1 MHAVTQ
7 CPVCGSRFRI
17 QKESLGKTAKCKRCG
32 EQFRLREVEAEG
44 LPNVPPATPPVA
56 PPSPAP
62 AEQHPTQLRV
72 EPGAR
77 APRRWRNSLLLVAG
91 AAVVL
96 LTIGSAG
103 YLLLF
108 KESTTADV
116 VARVEDSVALLHDGL
131 SCGTAFLV
139 DEGLLATNA
148 HVVQLMFLENVT
160 VYFPSIDEKER
171 KLKRIVYYDESRD
184 LCLAEIDANQNA
196 LALAAQDSF
205 RHGDDVVIIGNPA
218 VDREL
223 VLKNAVLR
231 GVMSS
236 EATIRGQR
244 FYQISASI
252 NPGNSGGPVLNKRA
266 QVVAIATLK
275 AEQQEGIAFGVPV
288 ADLRRAVAE
297 VKAATPE
304 QRVAANELHL
314 ARVTFRWLRLS
325 GAVNVTVMEDY
336 VGSMESAI
344 NLGRSASDGLITAQ
358 ATYTQTFQQFNQ
370 NFPRGVVQRGL
381 RDIQRAGSLDEQV
394 KKNLLDLWA
403 CEQEIVGYVENPR
416 GSLLSYRDKSRELS
430 DEFTRLANQL
440 KIQLDVSIEG
450 EGG

>member
-1 MHAVTQ
+1 MYVVTQ

-17 QKESLGKTAKCKRCG
+17 QRESLGKAAKCKRCG
-32 EQFRLREVEAEG
+32 EQFCLREVEAEG

-56 PPSPAP
+56 SPSPAS
-62 AEQHPTQLRV
+62 AKQHPTQLRI
-72 EPGAR
+72 EPGAQP
-77 APRRWRNSLLLVAG
+77 PRRWRNSPLLVAG
-91 AAVVL
+91 AVVVL
-96 LTIGSAG
+96 LAIGAAG
-103 YLLLF
+103 YLMLL
-108 KESTTADV
+108 KEPTTADV
-116 VARVEDSVALLHDGL
+116 VARVEGSVALLHDGL
-131 SCGTAFLV
+131 SCGTGFLV
-139 DEGLLATNA
+139 DEDLLATNA

-160 VYFPSIDEKER
+160 AYFPSIDEKER
-171 KLKRIVYYDESRD
+171 KLKRIVYYDENRD
-184 LCLAEIDANQNA
+184 ICLAEIDAKQNA
-196 LALAAQDSF
+196 LALATQDSF

-218 VDREL
+218 IDREL
-223 VLKNAVLR
+223 VLKNAVSL

-266 QVVAIATLK
+266 QVIAIATLK
-275 AEQQEGIAFGVPV
+275 AKQQEGIAFGVPV
-288 ADLRRAVAE
+288 ADLHTAVAE
-297 VKAATPE
+297 VKAATTE

-344 NLGRSASDGLITAQ
+344 NLGRDASDGLITAQ

-381 RDIQRAGSLDEQV
+381 RDIQRAGSLGEQV

-440 KIQLDVSIEG
+440 KIQLDVSIED